1 MWVFGPD
8 GLLDRY
14 ESYLKVATVPYA
26 FDRPRGWLLHEGRP
40 VLVDKLTPVELE
52 FLDWSDM
59 GTSPVVRFV
68 FKKEEFV

>member
-1 MWVFGPD
+1 
-8 GLLDRY
+8 
-14 ESYLKVATVPYA
+14 
-26 FDRPRGWLLHEGRP
+26 

-59 GTSPVVRFV
+59 GTGPVVRFV